1 MIQNSK
7 KENQNMVTK
16 VVKIACAATGTALLA
31 WIGAAGYASNKV
43 DTEIKALSTAAHK
56 PGEVLR
62 VVKVNHNKGFFSSQ
76 GEAEIAYVS
85 QSHCEPGAVPAAML
99 KVSYTVSHL
108 PLPTGFQRFTWQ
120 ATPVQA
126 NSATFQKLFDGAQAI
141 NGTGSV
147 GIRNALQVAATI
159 PSMKMEELDGSSMKL
174 SPTTASMRL
183 QGMALSMHLQ
193 STNLSIG
200 ENGKTTDFENLQ
212 ADIDFTDKEL
222 GLGKTTFTIAKV
234 TAADSSL
241 EGLRFIADVEAD
253 KDRVNMR
260 FAPSV
265 KRLKINSV
273 ELQDFVFETQI
284 KGLDLNSTK
293 ELSAL
298 TEINCGMDNMPEAEA
313 ERWRT
318 AINTLLSK
326 GLSASISKLA
336 GKSKEGSLKADLT
349 VELTPQPNNLPPS
362 LAQQLRAHGAIF
374 ISKGALK
381 PDEEKMLL
389 SLGFAEQKADGL
401 HASFDYKNK
410 VLQVNNKPREK
421 SEINAMLESADI
433 ALRSAILH
441 LGQRPQEDAGPLDGE
456 ESEAEDVAE

>member
-1 MIQNSK
+1 
-7 KENQNMVTK
+7 
-16 VVKIACAATGTALLA
+16 
-31 WIGAAGYASNKV
+31 
-43 DTEIKALSTAAHK
+43 
-56 PGEVLR
+56 
-62 VVKVNHNKGFFSSQ
+62 
-76 GEAEIAYVS
+76 
-85 QSHCEPGAVPAAML
+85 
-99 KVSYTVSHL
+99 
-108 PLPTGFQRFTWQ
+108 
-120 ATPVQA
+120 
-126 NSATFQKLFDGAQAI
+126 
-141 NGTGSV
+141 
-147 GIRNALQVAATI
+147 
-159 PSMKMEELDGSSMKL
+159 
-174 SPTTASMRL
+174 
-183 QGMALSMHLQ
+183 
-193 STNLSIG
+193 
-200 ENGKTTDFENLQ
+200 
-212 ADIDFTDKEL
+212 
-222 GLGKTTFTIAKV
+222 
-234 TAADSSL
+234 
-241 EGLRFIADVEAD
+241 
-253 KDRVNMR
+253 MR

-389 SLGFAEQKADGL
+389 SLGVAEQKADGL

>member
-1 MIQNSK
+1 
-7 KENQNMVTK
+7 
-16 VVKIACAATGTALLA
+16 
-31 WIGAAGYASNKV
+31 
-43 DTEIKALSTAAHK
+43 
-56 PGEVLR
+56 
-62 VVKVNHNKGFFSSQ
+62 
-76 GEAEIAYVS
+76 
-85 QSHCEPGAVPAAML
+85 
-99 KVSYTVSHL
+99 
-108 PLPTGFQRFTWQ
+108 
-120 ATPVQA
+120 
-126 NSATFQKLFDGAQAI
+126 
-141 NGTGSV
+141 V

-174 SPTTASMRL
+174 SPTTATLRQ

-212 ADIDFTDKEL
+212 ADMDLTDKEL

-349 VELTPQPNNLPPS
+349 VELLPQPNNLQPS
-362 LAQQLRAHGAIF
+362 LAQQLRANGAIF

-381 PDEEKMLL
+381 PDEEKILL

-410 VLQVNNKPREK
+410 VLQVNNKPREQ
-421 SEINAMLESADI
+421 SEISAMLENADI
-433 ALRSAILH
+433 ALRSAILN
-441 LGQRPQEDAGPLDGE
+441 LGKSKQQDAEPI
-456 ESEAEDVAE
+456 EAEEIDAEEATE